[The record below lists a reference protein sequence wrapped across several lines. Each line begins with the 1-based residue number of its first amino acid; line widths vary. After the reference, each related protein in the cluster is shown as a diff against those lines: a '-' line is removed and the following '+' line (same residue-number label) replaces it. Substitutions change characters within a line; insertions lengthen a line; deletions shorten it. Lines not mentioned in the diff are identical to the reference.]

1 MSELEIVL
9 LCALGVMLY
18 LWKKA
23 ENRADWF
30 KGALVAVGK
39 KEVYV
44 EIDEREKTF
53 CIKDAE

>member
-9 LCALGVMLY
+9 LCALGATLY

-30 KGALVAVGK
+30 KGVLVAVGK
-39 KEVYV
+39 KEAYV
-44 EIDEREKTF
+44 EIDERRKT
-53 CIKDAE
+53 ISIREVE

>member
-9 LCALGVMLY
+9 MFAFGVMLY

-23 ENRADWF
+23 SNQADWF
-30 KGALVAVGK
+30 KSALIAVGK
-39 KEVYV
+39 KEAYI

-53 CIKDAE
+53 CIKEAE